1 MGIASLEIT
10 EWTAI
15 LAIPLLLAASAFLSG
30 SETALT
36 GASRPRLHQMSS
48 EGSERASRV
57 LRLLERVDNPLGA
70 ILIGNNLVNIL
81 AASLATY
88 VLVGRLG
95 DGGVLVA
102 TFGMTAL
109 IVIFCEIAPKTYA
122 MSAPSETALRAS
134 ATIRVLVL
142 VLLPV
147 LRLTRAIT
155 VGVLRVFGARTGPAM
170 SDLAAREEIRGA
182 IDLGHLSGAF
192 LRDHRDMMV
201 AALDIE
207 HAVVSDVMTSRGDV
221 EMLDA
226 DLGPEPLLQACLD
239 SSHSRLPIWRGS
251 RDSIIGVVHTRDLF
265 RGIHGLRQENRS
277 QEGFDVMEIAVEP
290 WFVPE
295 NRSLA
300 DQLRAFQARKLQ
312 IALVVDEF
320 GDFQGVVTLEDI
332 VEDIVG
338 DIVDEHDEETPG
350 VSPTDDGAFE
360 VDGSVT
366 IRDLNRMQRWR
377 LPDEDATTV
386 AGLVIHEAGTIPSV
400 GQEFDFHGFRF
411 QVQQR
416 ERNRVTRLLVRP
428 LRPPAGD
435 KNRAGAT
442 TQLPRRD
449 ARAASQRK
457 ETPPPNGS

>member
-1 MGIASLEIT
+1 METTYWA
-10 EWTAI
+10 AI

-36 GASRPRLHQMSS
+36 GASRARLHQMSS
-48 EGSERASRV
+48 EGSERATRV
-57 LRLLERVDNPLGA
+57 LSLLKRVDQPLGA

-88 VLVGRLG
+88 VLVGLLG

-109 IVIFCEIAPKTYA
+109 IVILCEIAPKTYA

-134 ATIRVLVL
+134 SPIRAL
-142 VLLPV
+142 VLLMLPI
-147 LRLTRAIT
+147 LRLTRAT
-155 VGVLRVFGARTGPAM
+155 TGGVLRVFGARVDTEM
-170 SDLAAREEIRGA
+170 SGLAAREEIRGA
-182 IDLGHLSGAF
+182 IDLGHQSGAF
-192 LRDHRDMMV
+192 LRDHRDMLV

-226 DLGPEPLLQACLD
+226 DASPDDLLEACLD
-239 SSHSRLPIWRGS
+239 SSHTRLPIWRGS
-251 RDSIIGVVHTRDLF
+251 RDSILGVVHARDLF
-265 RGIHGLRQENRS
+265 RKIHGSRRDNREIG
-277 QEGFDVMEIAVEP
+277 QFDVMEIAIEP

-295 NRSLA
+295 SRSLG

-350 VSPTDDGAFE
+350 VSPVEDGAYE

-366 IRDLNRMQRWR
+366 IRDLNRIQRWR
-377 LPDEDATTV
+377 LPDEDATTI

-411 QVQQR
+411 QVKQR

-428 LRPPAGD
+428 LRAL
-435 KNRAGAT
+435 AHEA
-442 TQLPRRD
+442 PRGGVPVTSTR
-449 ARAASQRK
+449 RERPSESRGRQS
-457 ETPPPNGS
+457 ES

>member
-1 MGIASLEIT
+1 MAIT
-10 EWTAI
+10 YWAAL

-36 GASRPRLHQMSS
+36 GASRARLHQMSN
-48 EGSERASRV
+48 EGSGRAALV
-57 LRLLERVDNPLGA
+57 LRLLEHPDRPLGA

-88 VLVGRLG
+88 VLVGLYG
-95 DGGVLVA
+95 DGGVLLA
-102 TFGMTAL
+102 TLLMTGL
-109 IVIFCEIAPKTYA
+109 IVVLAEIAPKTYA
-122 MSAPSETALRAS
+122 MAAPSETALRTAS
-134 ATIRVLVL
+134 PIRGLVL
-142 VLLPV
+142 LLLPV
-147 LRLTRAIT
+147 LRLTRAT
-155 VGVLRVFGARTGPAM
+155 TSGVLRLFGASPDA
-170 SDLAAREEIRGA
+170 SISVFAAREEVRGA

-192 LRDHRDMMV
+192 LREHRDMLV

-221 EMLDA
+221 DMLDA
-226 DLGPEPLLQACLD
+226 DADPESLLEACLN
-239 SSHSRLPIWRGS
+239 SSHSRLAIWRGS
-251 RDSIIGVVHTRDLF
+251 RDSIVGVVHARDLF
-265 RGIHGLRQENRS
+265 RKVHSHQRNNGGLEH
-277 QEGFDVMEIAVEP
+277 FDILEIASEP
-290 WFVPE
+290 WFIPE
-295 NRSLA
+295 SRSLA

-332 VEDIVG
+332 LEDIVG

-350 VSPTDDGAFE
+350 VSPTNDGAFV

-366 IRDLNRMQRWR
+366 IRDLNRIQRWR
-377 LPDEDATTV
+377 LPDEDATTI

-416 ERNRVTRLLVRP
+416 ERNRVTSLLIRP
-428 LRPPAGD
+428 LRATLAQDGRSNAPRAVKRQGD
-435 KNRAGAT
+435 
-442 TQLPRRD
+442 
-449 ARAASQRK
+449 RAARSPGLSNPQK
-457 ETPPPNGS
+457 